1 MEKGKVGSEE
11 KEKTLVQQGLGAR
24 PLTFSDRPFE
34 GVRLTV
40 EEDEFF
46 FLFREV
52 SRCFSDPTQIRG
64 NSSLVPRPPSLLKC
78 VPGHSYSTV
87 TSDHPKRRP
96 TNPLPLTP
104 IVLLYGVIMRKLLPS
119 DDRWQT
125 TEEGERDDITDRAN
139 VDEG

>member
-1 MEKGKVGSEE
+1 MEKGKVGSRE
-11 KEKTLVQQGLGAR
+11 KEKALVQQGLGAR

-34 GVRLTV
+34 DVRLTV

-87 TSDHPKRRP
+87 TSDNSTK
-96 TNPLPLTP
+96 PLTP
-104 IVLLYGVIMRKLLPS
+104 IVLLYGCIMRKLLPS

-139 VDEG
+139 EDD